1 MGRKRTGKGKYLHLF
16 VASLIFLIPGCALL
30 KEMRDQDN
38 ARDTLVRGQKLL
50 AQGDY
55 EGALRENQRVLS
67 LFEDRP
73 PGDEALF
80 NQGLL
85 YSHVDNPKRD
95 YRKAMD
101 LFRKLVKDYPK
112 SLLVEQS
119 KVWIGVLQMN
129 EKLTQANDRLTQ
141 ANDRLT
147 QANEKLSQTSEKL
160 SQTNEK
166 LSQANEKLNE
176 LIQKSKRVD
185 LEIEQKR
192 RKK

>member
-141 ANDRLT
+141 AN
-147 QANEKLSQTSEKL
+147 EKLSQTSEKL

>member
-55 EGALRENQRVLS
+55 EGALREHQRVLS
-67 LFEDRP
+67 
-73 PGDEALF
+73 LF

-119 KVWIGVLQMN
+119 KVWIGVLQ
-129 EKLTQANDRLTQ
+129 
-141 ANDRLT
+141 
-147 QANEKLSQTSEKL
+147 
-160 SQTNEK
+160 
-166 LSQANEKLNE
+166 
-176 LIQKSKRVD
+176 
-185 LEIEQKR
+185 
-192 RKK
+192 